1 MIYSIP
7 WTNETTKVSIF
18 RTKKTYGSLKPP
30 DLTGSNT
37 TPIAP
42 M

>member
-18 RTKKTYGSLKPP
+18 RTKKTYTYIYK
-30 DLTGSNT
+30 TYT